1 MLVGSIAGS
10 SSTVKAAGDYTNP
23 ELILTTVE
31 DIEVFYDDYKVND
44 VLIDTNLTK
53 NQDGRHIYKIT
64 LKQDGYVSLLL
75 SAYGVKKTVEKWAPT
90 YSVTSS
96 DARLTATVYRD
107 SMLFYPVGQTVV
119 ATGDINGVSID
130 KIALDQGTY
139 YIAIV
144 ADKYVGATNGSP
156 SVTYVKGTA
165 KLIVYYQQVLNNE
178 IYRPSNVGKEN
189 LVSIDREF
197 ISLLTV
203 TNPKDY
209 YIFEITDK
217 ALVKVNMM
225 YGSTKTAKFVL
236 YSAERE
242 ELLTKIVAGN
252 SIWYNVE
259 KYLEPG
265 IYYCSLETITP
276 YDGGQTNLLITQ
288 TVYPL
293 KLTQKNEKVN
303 SYITVTTIDAPKEIR
318 YVKGKLTNSE
328 LISNKWNSGKVITD
342 VLQFGVNMTG
352 YYTVRVTDEYGNM
365 FMQSINV
372 ATCDKKV
379 PNKPIIKTY
388 KAGTFVVSGTA
399 EKSTTVTVTVNGR
412 AYTCTASS
420 KKGYYKCTLPYLLVK
435 DNSIEV
441 NVQDMSGNVSE
452 KAIVSVK

>member
-1 MLVGSIAGS
+1 
-10 SSTVKAAGDYTNP
+10 
-23 ELILTTVE
+23 
-31 DIEVFYDDYKVND
+31 
-44 VLIDTNLTK
+44 
-53 NQDGRHIYKIT
+53 
-64 LKQDGYVSLLL
+64 
-75 SAYGVKKTVEKWAPT
+75 
-90 YSVTSS
+90 
-96 DARLTATVYRD
+96 
-107 SMLFYPVGQTVV
+107 
-119 ATGDINGVSID
+119 
-130 KIALDQGTY
+130 
-139 YIAIV
+139 
-144 ADKYVGATNGSP
+144 
-156 SVTYVKGTA
+156 
-165 KLIVYYQQVLNNE
+165 
-178 IYRPSNVGKEN
+178 
-189 LVSIDREF
+189 
-197 ISLLTV
+197 
-203 TNPKDY
+203 
-209 YIFEITDK
+209 
-217 ALVKVNMM
+217 MM